1 MRIPSIWYKH
11 TEDFE
16 VNQWMPGSF
25 TRRENKMVMLRH
37 NFIGGSSISMDDA
50 KLNALKKRDIIKS
63 KIEGNFDYR
72 KKDAD
77 YEVDIREEII
87 GAVNDENIITRNRY
101 GSLVLNSTSLVIVDV
116 DDESFRWRYRWSF
129 NLFTILRNLFIS
141 RNFRDLIE
149 SETKRVCRLYASKS
163 AYVRLYRTPNGY
175 RVILVFENSPEPT
188 SKQSKLIMKRFKSDY
203 TYANLCIKQRCYRAR
218 LTPKPWRI
226 KLKSL
231 KAIFPFR
238 TAEEDILH
246 DKWVAEYHQVS
257 EGFAACRLM
266 ESFGNPRLD
275 KALDYHDKFCKA
287 LSDLP
292 LA

>member
-11 TEDFE
+11 TEEIVVDKWEKVGLFWK
-16 VNQWMPGSF
+16 VVGKMPSKAIF
-25 TRRENKMVMLRH
+25 Y
-37 NFIGGSSISMDDA
+37 GGSNISEEEA
-50 KLNALKKRDIIKS
+50 KANALKKRDIVQSRIDGVIDRRS
-63 KIEGNFDYR
+63 DP
-72 KKDAD
+72 D

-87 GAVNDENIITRNRY
+87 GTVDDENIITRNRY

-175 RVILVFENSPEPT
+175 RVILVFENSPEPA
-188 SKQSKLIMKRFKSDY
+188 SKESKIIMKRFRSDY
-203 TYANLCIKQRCYRAR
+203 TYANMCIKQRCYRAR

-238 TAEEDILH
+238 TAEEDVRH
-246 DKWVAEYHQVS
+246 QEWVTEYHQVS
-257 EGFAACRLM
+257 ENFAACRLM
-266 ESFGNPRLD
+266 ESFGSARLE

>member
-1 MRIPSIWYKH
+1 MRIPTIWYKH
-11 TEDFE
+11 TEEIE
-16 VNQWMPGSF
+16 VDKWEVKHGQWKVNG
-25 TRRENKMVMLRH
+25 KILQKH
-37 NFIGGSSISMDDA
+37 NFIGGSNISEEEA
-50 KLNALKKRDIIKS
+50 KANALKKRDLVAS
-63 KIEGNFDYR
+63 KIEGTFDYR
-72 KKDAD
+72 KDSD

-87 GAVNDENIITRNRY
+87 GTVDDENIITRNRY
-101 GSLVLNSTSLVIVDV
+101 GALVLNSTSLVIVDV

-175 RVILVFENSPEPT
+175 RVILVFENSPEPA
-188 SKQSKLIMKRFKSDY
+188 SKESKIIMKRFRSDY
-203 TYANLCIKQRCYRAR
+203 TYANMCIKQRCYRAR

-226 KLKSL
+226 KLKAL
-231 KAIFPFR
+231 KVIFPFR
-238 TAEEDILH
+238 KDEEDVQH
-246 DKWVAEYHQVS
+246 QEWVAEYHQVS

-266 ESFGNPRLD
+266 ESFGNTRSD